1 MSNKSL
7 LILLLIFY
15 TLSGASITIINK
27 HLYLQESRSKIF
39 SHNWFLNN
47 VMFTAEILG
56 IPIYYILKSK
66 RKKSKKNENTETK
79 DSSEK
84 ESIKEINISNVKKI
98 FYQSYPFIFDL
109 TASFL
114 ANMALIR
121 LPGSIQI
128 MIKGSSII
136 IFTFSF
142 SRFIMGNKH
151 ILDHYIALVLSVVGF
166 IFVGFSAYFGQESNN
181 NSGKEAEAL
190 YISFWIFVVIISQFI
205 QAIQFC
211 LEEHYMRKYE
221 FHPFFYIGL
230 EGLFGFIFNL
240 ILCIIFYY
248 IKCGNFYHY
257 IKINICTEDDES
269 IWRLENV
276 IFALEQILNNYII
289 IILIIFIFLSLFFYN
304 LLGMSITKYGGAVA
318 RSLIENFRTFIVS
331 GYFLFPWVKDE
342 LKEDFNYLRLI
353 GLIFTLFS
361 LLSYFELFKCEERIM
376 IKKKIKALNKM
387 DDIIENGALEENMS
401 INSENKDIELK
412 S

>member
-66 RKKSKKNENTETK
+66 RKKSKKNENTETE

-84 ESIKEINISNVKKI
+84 ESIKEINISNAKKI

-211 LEEHYMRKYE
+211 LEEHYMKKYE

-230 EGLFGFIFNL
+230 EGRFGFIFNL

-376 IKKKIKALNKM
+376 IKKKIRSLKIYIVKM
-387 DDIIENGALEENMS
+387 TIRWQMNRAVRAIGKE
-401 INSENKDIELK
+401 
-412 S
+412 

>member
-27 HLYLQESRSKIF
+27 NLYLQESRNKIF

-47 VMFTAEILG
+47 VMFTAEILA
-56 IPIYYILKSK
+56 IPIYYILKRK
-66 RKKSKKNENTETK
+66 RKKSKKKESTETE

-84 ESIKEINISNVKKI
+84 ESIKEINISKAKKI

-109 TASFL
+109 TATFL

-121 LPGSIQI
+121 LHGSIHI
-128 MIKGSSII
+128 MIRGSSII
-136 IFTFSF
+136 IFTFIF

-166 IFVGFSAYFGQESNN
+166 IFVGLSTYFGQETNN
-181 NSGKEAEAL
+181 NSDKEPKAL
-190 YISFWIFVVIISQFI
+190 YILFWIFVVFISQI
-205 QAIQFC
+205 LQAIQFC
-211 LEEHYMRKYE
+211 LEEYYMKKYE
-221 FHPFFYIGL
+221 FHPFLYIGL
-230 EGLFGFIFNL
+230 EGVFGFIFNI
-240 ILCIIFYY
+240 ILCIIFYF

-257 IKINICTEDDES
+257 IKINICTEDDDN
-269 IWRLENV
+269 IWRLENFV
-276 IFALEQILNNYII
+276 FAIEQIFSNYII
-289 IILIIFIFLSLFFYN
+289 IILIIFIFLSLFLYN
-304 LLGMSITKYGGAVA
+304 LLGISINKYGGAVA
-318 RSLIENFRTFIVS
+318 RSLIENFRTFLVS

-361 LLSYFELFKCEERIM
+361 LVSYFELFKCEERIM
-376 IKKKIKALNKM
+376 IKKKILALSKM
-387 DDIIENGALEENMS
+387 DDIIENGAIEENMS
-401 INSENKDIELK
+401 INSETKDIELK

>member
-66 RKKSKKNENTETK
+66 KKENTETE

-84 ESIKEINISNVKKI
+84 ESIKEINISNAKKI
-98 FYQSYPFIFDL
+98 FYQSYPFVFDL
-109 TASFL
+109 IASFL

-121 LPGSIQI
+121 LPGGIQM

-142 SRFIMGNKH
+142 SKFIMGNKH

-166 IFVGFSAYFGQESNN
+166 IFVGLSTYFGQESNN

-211 LEEHYMRKYE
+211 LEEHYMKKYE

-230 EGLFGFIFNL
+230 EGVFGFIFNL

-257 IKINICTEDDES
+257 IKVNICTEDDES

-276 IFALEQILNNYII
+276 IFALEQILNN
-289 IILIIFIFLSLFFYN
+289 
-304 LLGMSITKYGGAVA
+304 
-318 RSLIENFRTFIVS
+318 
-331 GYFLFPWVKDE
+331 
-342 LKEDFNYLRLI
+342 
-353 GLIFTLFS
+353 
-361 LLSYFELFKCEERIM
+361 
-376 IKKKIKALNKM
+376 
-387 DDIIENGALEENMS
+387 
-401 INSENKDIELK
+401 
-412 S
+412 

>member
-66 RKKSKKNENTETK
+66 RKKSKKKENKETE

-84 ESIKEINISNVKKI
+84 ESIKEINISNAKKI

-166 IFVGFSAYFGQESNN
+166 IFVGLSTYFGQESNN
-181 NSGKEAEAL
+181 NSGKEVEAL
-190 YISFWIFVVIISQFI
+190 YISFWILVVFISQI
-205 QAIQFC
+205 IEAIQFC
-211 LEEHYMRKYE
+211 LQEYYMKKYA
-221 FHPFFYIGL
+221 FHPFVYIGL
-230 EGLFGFIFNL
+230 EGVFGFIFN
-240 ILCIIFYY
+240 
-248 IKCGNFYHY
+248 NF
-257 IKINICTEDDES
+257 S
-269 IWRLENV
+269 
-276 IFALEQILNNYII
+276 I
-289 IILIIFIFLSLFFYN
+289 IILFY
-304 LLGMSITKYGGAVA
+304 A
-318 RSLIENFRTFIVS
+318 
-331 GYFLFPWVKDE
+331 
-342 LKEDFNYLRLI
+342 
-353 GLIFTLFS
+353 
-361 LLSYFELFKCEERIM
+361 
-376 IKKKIKALNKM
+376 
-387 DDIIENGALEENMS
+387 
-401 INSENKDIELK
+401 
-412 S
+412 